1 MVMAQGFNQDEV
13 RSIIEDVEGSLLI
26 DDKTKH
32 LLRFAKK
39 ITHHAFKV
47 TKTDIQALL
56 DIGCSEEEIFES
68 IAVSSLFNYMDR
80 MADALGTPVENFQ
93 GMVASMMQS

>member
-1 MVMAQGFNQDEV
+1 MVMAQGFTQEEV
-13 RSIIEDVEGSLLI
+13 KSIIEDVEGSTLI
-26 DDKTKH
+26 DDRTKH

-68 IAVSSLFNYMDR
+68 IAVTSLFNYMDR

-93 GMVASMMQS
+93 ELIASMS